1 MDPVNLTKLL
11 KHLTL
16 INIQWE
22 VEWWRIEAMNSNG
35 FKENYVPLVGLHHRL
50 IILHV
55 ALDDNLVTVKG
66 YLVVM
71 VLIIP

>member
-1 MDPVNLTKLL
+1 MDPVKLTKLL

-16 INIQWE
+16 VNIQWE
-22 VEWWRIEAMNSNG
+22 VEWWRIEVVNSNG
-35 FKENYVPLVGLHHRL
+35 FKGNCVPLVGLHHCL

-55 ALDDNLVTVKG
+55 ALHDNLVTVKG
-66 YLVVM
+66 YLVAM